1 MFLYRI
7 CVLRKQQ
14 SNVYIETSKIKV
26 SRMGCENYLDSTN
39 VEDLVLLNTDRHHL
53 LVLWWYSVIAG
64 YLFKSWRFWRE
75 NVMKHEKKYCIKYLG
90 ELIQPF
96 NYLLL
101 YDNHFKGFS
110 IISLRLFTLK
120 QMIKE
125 TGCRRLARTFFF
137 LRT

>member
-1 MFLYRI
+1 MA
-7 CVLRKQQ
+7 
-14 SNVYIETSKIKV
+14 
-26 SRMGCENYLDSTN
+26 CEDVLDSTKA
-39 VEDLVLLNTDRHHL
+39 EGLVSLNTDRHHL
-53 LVLWWYSVIAG
+53 LVLWWYSAVSIYSNPEG
-64 YLFKSWRFWRE
+64 FEGKMLWS
-75 NVMKHEKKYCIKYLG
+75 MKKHCIKYLG
-90 ELIQPF
+90 ELTQPF

-110 IISLRLFTLK
+110 ILSLRLFTLK